1 MNERP
6 SAPIERL
13 VLSRERMRVALQN
26 ATTQRAAG
34 NGASGE
40 ARGAWLDAMKTIPGV
55 GAVVEAACQW
65 WDRHPLRTVG
75 TALMVVA
82 KATLQPVAQRHPL
95 GLLLGAAVLGAVL
108 VWSRPWRALIRP
120 ALWAGLVPSI
130 LASAAARAPMQTW
143 LDALA
148 AVSRPAAGPRAAP

>member
-26 ATTQRAAG
+26 ATTRRATG
-34 NGASGE
+34 GGASGE
-40 ARGAWLDAMKTIPGV
+40 VHAAWLDAMKAIPGV

-82 KATLQPVAQRHPL
+82 KATLQPVAQRHPI

-120 ALWAGLVPSI
+120 ALWAGLLPSI
-130 LASAAARAPMQTW
+130 LTSAAARAPMQTW

-148 AVSRPAAGPRAAP
+148 ALSRPAGPVAAH